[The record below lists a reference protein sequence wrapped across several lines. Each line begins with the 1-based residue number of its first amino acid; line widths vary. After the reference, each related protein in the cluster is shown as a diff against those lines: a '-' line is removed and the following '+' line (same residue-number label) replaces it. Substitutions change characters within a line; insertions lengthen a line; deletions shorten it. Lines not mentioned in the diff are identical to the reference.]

1 MKQFFVDLHVHIGR
15 SFSGLEIKKAT
26 ANNLTFEN
34 VAYESYFRK
43 GIEIIG
49 AVDCISPFVLED
61 IDKLINDGRLIE
73 KKHGGLQYLKEQVLI
88 VGAEIE
94 THEKKG
100 GSSHSLCFF

>member
-49 AVDCISPFVLED
+49 AVDCISPFVADSLPRS
-61 IDKLINDGRLIE
+61 IAWNSLRING
-73 KKHGGLQYLKEQVLI
+73 QV
-88 VGAEIE
+88 VR
-94 THEKKG
+94 
-100 GSSHSLCFF
+100 